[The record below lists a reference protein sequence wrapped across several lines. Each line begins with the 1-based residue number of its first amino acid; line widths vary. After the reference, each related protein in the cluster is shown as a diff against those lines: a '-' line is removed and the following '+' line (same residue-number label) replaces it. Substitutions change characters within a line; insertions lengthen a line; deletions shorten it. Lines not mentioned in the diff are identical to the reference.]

1 LTDLSVDD
9 RADTAAAG
17 TGAWFTT
24 TPWSVVFAAGDEE
37 NAKARERLCQA
48 YWYPLYAFAR
58 RQGCPPH
65 DAQDW
70 VQGFFAECLAKR
82 WLGVA
87 DPDRG
92 RFRSFLLVAFKR
104 YQGREQKRRVA
115 RKRGGG
121 RVIALDSLDAE
132 RRYALEP
139 VDRLSAD
146 RLYDRRW
153 ALLLLER
160 VLSQLEREQEE
171 AGRTA
176 AYQVLKEALTR
187 RGGEFGLA
195 ELGRRLNLSEGA
207 VKVAVHRLRRRYR
220 ELLDREIA
228 TTVGSSGLIEE
239 ERRELLA
246 ALTS

>member
-1 LTDLSVDD
+1 M
-9 RADTAAAG
+9 AG
-17 TGAWFTT
+17 GAGAWFTT
-24 TPWSVVFAAGDEE
+24 TQWSVVLAAGGGEDAE
-37 NAKARERLCQA
+37 ARERLCQT
-48 YWYPLYAFAR
+48 YWYPF
-58 RQGCPPH
+58 
-65 DAQDW
+65 
-70 VQGFFAECLAKR
+70 
-82 WLGVA
+82 
-87 DPDRG
+87 
-92 RFRSFLLVAFKR
+92 
-104 YQGREQKRRVA
+104 
-115 RKRGGG
+115 
-121 RVIALDSLDAE
+121 ALDSLEAE

-160 VLSQLEREQEE
+160 VLTQLEREQEE
-171 AGRTA
+171 AGRAA

-187 RGGEFGLA
+187 RGGESGLA

-228 TTVGSSGLIEE
+228 ATVGSGDRIEE

-246 ALTS
+246 ALAS